1 MRAPAQSDYFKNKFC
16 EKCEN
21 KETWKPP
28 RAHHCRE
35 CGFCVFKMDHH
46 CPWINNCLGQRN
58 LKYFLQFCSYTG
70 LAAIYLSLMML
81 LTFMFVIMS
90 AKPKIHMNEPWYPY
104 VFVMC
109 LVAFV
114 EGLLFAYFTYEM
126 VTEQMESIENNQSYV
141 DDLKN

>member
-1 MRAPAQSDYFKNKFC
+1 
-16 EKCEN
+16 
-21 KETWKPP
+21 
-28 RAHHCRE
+28 
-35 CGFCVFKMDHH
+35 
-46 CPWINNCLGQRN
+46 
-58 LKYFLQFCSYTG
+58 
-70 LAAIYLSLMML
+70 
-81 LTFMFVIMS
+81 MFVIMS
-90 AKPKIHMNEPWYPY
+90 AKPRIHMNEPWYPY